1 MAGMVKFFSPEEEQR
16 IIGAIQAVEKRTT
29 GEIRVHLERKSSGNI
44 LDDAVGIFHRL
55 NMHDTKAHNGVL
67 IVIVPSEKQF
77 AIIGDEGIDD
87 VLPDNFW
94 EDERNLMVA
103 QFKKGQYCEGVVKA
117 IEKIGDKLQAHFPV
131 TGEEENPNELPDDIS
146 YS

>member
-1 MAGMVKFFSPEEEQR
+1 
-16 IIGAIQAVEKRTT
+16 
-29 GEIRVHLERKSSGNI
+29 
-44 LDDAVGIFHRL
+44 
-55 NMHDTKAHNGVL
+55 MHDTKAHNGVL